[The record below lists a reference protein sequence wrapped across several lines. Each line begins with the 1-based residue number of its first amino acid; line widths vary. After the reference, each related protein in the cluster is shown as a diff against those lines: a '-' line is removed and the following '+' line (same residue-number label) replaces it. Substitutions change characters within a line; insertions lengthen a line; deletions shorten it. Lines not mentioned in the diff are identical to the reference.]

1 MLYSLVNKRLSKKK
15 GKLYVAFV
23 DLTKAFDLVKRT
35 KLWEVLL
42 KIGVKGKLFKS
53 LQGMYKTVKACVRAS
68 EGLTEYFDCPSGLK
82 KGCTA
87 SPILFSLFID
97 GFSTLVKNT
106 DIRGVQ
112 LFPELTEILLLM
124 FADDLAL
131 ISDTVRGLQKLLN
144 FLYKFCSDKGLI
156 INIPKTVVM
165 VFKNGGGLARTETW
179 TLDAIRLKVVL
190 LYLRRCKIYKTI
202 IFNTVG
208 KIPSN

>member
-1 MLYSLVNKRLSKKK
+1 M
-15 GKLYVAFV
+15 
-23 DLTKAFDLVKRT
+23 
-35 KLWEVLL
+35 
-42 KIGVKGKLFKS
+42 
-53 LQGMYKTVKACVRAS
+53 KACVRTS

-82 KGCTA
+82 QGCTA

-97 GFSTLVKNT
+97 EFSSLVKNSG
-106 DIRGVQ
+106 IRGVQ

-144 FLYKFCSDKGLI
+144 LLYEFCSDKGLI

-179 TLDAIRLKVVL
+179 TLGGIRLKVESYFTYVGVKFTRQLSLIQMAKDQAIKGKRVL
-190 LYLRRCKIYKTI
+190 ISVLSKLYEYGQLTKEVFFKIFDTK
-202 IFNTVG
+202 N
-208 KIPSN
+208 

>member
-42 KIGVKGKLFKS
+42 KTGVKGKLFKS
-53 LQGMYKTVKACVRAS
+53 LQGMYKTVKACVRTS

-82 KGCTA
+82 QGCTA

-97 GFSTLVKNT
+97 EFSSLVKNSG
-106 DIRGVQ
+106 IRGVQ

-144 FLYKFCSDKGLI
+144 LLYEFCSDKGLI

-179 TLDAIRLKVVL
+179 TLGGIRLKVES
-190 LYLRRCKIYKTI
+190 YFTY
-202 IFNTVG
+202 VG
-208 KIPSN
+208 VKFTR